1 MEIAFLDA
9 EFVFSAAFLITIVVV
24 ILLQVY
30 SFLAVQ
36 DSSITV
42 IVCLSVGLS
51 VGRSEPTN
59 NQSLQSIKEA

>member
-24 ILLQVY
+24 ILLQV
-30 SFLAVQ
+30 FLFSGPGQ
-36 DSSITV
+36 LNN
-42 IVCLSVGLS
+42 CYCLS

>member
-24 ILLQVY
+24 ILLQV
-30 SFLAVQ
+30 FLFSGPGQ
-36 DSSITV
+36 LTNCY
-42 IVCLSVGLS
+42 CLSVGL
-51 VGRSEPTN
+51 EPTN